1 MTALSRLRSR
11 RACRAGLA
19 SFRRRRP
26 GACRHRPRHHAG
38 LTLIRIE
45 GVAVPIHRTIL
56 SASLLVALALAGCG
70 ERDAADA
77 ASAPAAAAAAQRPAE
92 RRGGEGGG
100 RTG

>member
-1 MTALSRLRSR
+1 MWLSRRTCG
-11 RACRAGLA
+11 AGPAGL
-19 SFRRRRP
+19 RRRRP

-56 SASLLVALALAGCG
+56 SSSLLAALALAGCG

-77 ASAPAAAAAAQRPAE
+77 ASAPDAAAAAKDAPTDWPHVE
-92 RRGGEGGG
+92 IG
-100 RTG
+100 RAHV